1 MSHQDHPLHH
11 PLARLAV
18 RVIVPFLAALLASA
32 AALSAPAA
40 PTPPLAEQRPFMVTS
55 PFGARPDPWYWLRDD
70 KRADKD
76 MLAYLEAE
84 NAYMAKVMA
93 PHRALEDKLYA
104 EIVGRIKQDD
114 SSVPQRQHGYWYYT
128 RYEPGKE
135 YPILARKRGSL
146 DAPEQVILDGNERA
160 KGHEFYAVANLE
172 VSPDGRWAAVAEDT
186 VGRRQYT
193 IRIRDMQTGDW
204 LPTAIENAEASLAW
218 ADDNATLLY
227 IRKDLRTLLG
237 DKVYRHRRGTDPSA
251 DTLVY
256 EEKDDSFYMGIGRSK
271 TDRFIYI
278 VVQSTVSSEVRYAAA
293 DDTALAFKV
302 AVPRERDHEYQLSDV
317 GDRFVLRTNWQARNF
332 RIVEVPIGQVA
343 DRKAWKDVIPHRAD
357 AFVES
362 FDTFDDFLAVNERSG
377 GLSKIRVRGWKD
389 GKDLLL
395 DAADPAYTMEIGNN
409 TESSTTLLRYTYTS
423 PTTPR
428 TTYDYDMRTGERR
441 ELKRDPVLGGFDP
454 ADYVA
459 EFRFATVR
467 DGTRVPVTLLYRR
480 GTKLDGSA
488 PVYQY
493 AYGSYGLS
501 MDPTFRSTVLSLVDR
516 GFVYAIAHIRG
527 GQEMGRAWY
536 EDGKLKKKVN
546 SFTDFIDVTR
556 FLVKEKV
563 GDPKRVFAM
572 GGSAGGL
579 LMGAIANMAPG
590 DYKGIIAHVPF
601 VDVVTTMLDE
611 SIPLTTNEFDEWG
624 NPAADRATY
633 DHLLSYSPY
642 DQVSKQAYPAMLVT
656 GGLWD
661 SQVQYW
667 EPAKWVARLRTL
679 KTDSNPL
686 LMRMNMEA
694 GHGGKSGRFERYRE
708 MAEEYAF
715 VLWQAGIEH

>member
-1 MSHQDHPLHH
+1 MSNEDHPLHRPH
-11 PLARLAV
+11 ARRAV

-32 AALSAPAA
+32 AAVSAPAA
-40 PTPPLAEQRPFMVTS
+40 PTPPRAEQRPFMVTS

-84 NAYMAKVMA
+84 NAYLGAVMA
-93 PHRALEDKLYA
+93 PHRALEDKLYG

-114 SSVPQRQHGYWYYT
+114 ASVPQRQHGHWYYT

-135 YPILARKRGSL
+135 YPIHARKRGTL
-146 DAPEQVILDGNERA
+146 DALEEIILDGNERA
-160 KGHEFYAVANLE
+160 EGHDFYSVANLE

-193 IRIRDMQTGDW
+193 IRIRDMQTGAW
-204 LPTAIENAEASLAW
+204 LPTSIENAEASLAW
-218 ADDNATLLY
+218 ADDDTTLLY
-227 IRKDLRTLLG
+227 IRKDPQTLLG

-256 EEKDDSFYMGIGRSK
+256 EEKDDSFYMGVARSK
-271 TDRFIYI
+271 TDRFVYI
-278 VVQSTVSSEVRYAAA
+278 VVQSTVSSEYRYAAVG
-293 DDTALAFKV
+293 DPTLAFKV

-332 RIVEVPIGQVA
+332 RIVEVPIDKVA
-343 DRKAWKDVIPHRAD
+343 DRSAWKDVIPHRAD
-357 AFVES
+357 AFVET
-362 FDTFDDFLAVNERSG
+362 FDTFDGHLAVNERSG
-377 GLSKIRVRGWKD
+377 GLSKLRVRGWTD

-395 DAADPAYTMEIGNN
+395 DAPDPAYTMEIGNN

-428 TTYDYDMRTGERR
+428 TTYDYDMRTGERK

-459 EFRFATVR
+459 EFRFAAVR

-488 PVYQY
+488 PIYQY

-501 MDPTFRSTVLSLVDR
+501 MDPIFRSTVLSLVDR

-527 GQEMGRAWY
+527 GQEMGRVWY

-546 SFTDFIDVTR
+546 TFTDFIDVTR
-556 FLVKEKV
+556 FLVEEKV

-579 LMGAIANMAPG
+579 LMGAVANMAPG
-590 DYKGIIAHVPF
+590 DYKAIIAHVPF

-679 KTDSNPL
+679 KTDTNPL

-694 GHGGKSGRFERYRE
+694 GHGGKSGRFQRYRE

-715 VLWQAGIEH
+715 VLWQAGIDR

>member
-1 MSHQDHPLHH
+1 MSNEDHPLHRPH
-11 PLARLAV
+11 ARRAV

-32 AALSAPAA
+32 AAVSAPAA
-40 PTPPLAEQRPFMVTS
+40 PTPPRAEQRPFMVTS

-84 NAYMAKVMA
+84 NAYLGAVMA
-93 PHRALEDKLYA
+93 PHRALEDKLYG

-114 SSVPQRQHGYWYYT
+114 ASVPQRQHGHWYYT

-135 YPILARKRGSL
+135 YPIHARKRGTL
-146 DAPEQVILDGNERA
+146 DALEEIILDGNERA
-160 KGHEFYAVANLE
+160 EGHDFYSVANLE
-172 VSPDGRWAAVAEDT
+172 VSPDGRWAAVAEDI

-193 IRIRDMQTGDW
+193 IRIRDMQTGAW
-204 LPTAIENAEASLAW
+204 LPTSIENAEASLAW
-218 ADDNATLLY
+218 ADDDTTLLY
-227 IRKDLRTLLG
+227 IRKDPQTLLG

-256 EEKDDSFYMGIGRSK
+256 EEKDDSFYMGVARSK
-271 TDRFIYI
+271 TDRFVYI
-278 VVQSTVSSEVRYAAA
+278 VVQSTVSSEYRYAAVG
-293 DDTALAFKV
+293 DPTLAFKV

-332 RIVEVPIGQVA
+332 RIVEVPIDKVA
-343 DRKAWKDVIPHRAD
+343 DRSAWKDVIPHRAD
-357 AFVES
+357 AFVET
-362 FDTFDDFLAVNERSG
+362 FDTFDGHLAVNERSG
-377 GLSKIRVRGWKD
+377 GLSKLRVRGWTD

-395 DAADPAYTMEIGNN
+395 DAPDPAYTMEIGNN

-428 TTYDYDMRTGERR
+428 TTYDYDMRTGERK

-459 EFRFATVR
+459 EFRFAAVR

-488 PVYQY
+488 PIYQY

-501 MDPTFRSTVLSLVDR
+501 MDPIFRSTVLSLVDR

-527 GQEMGRAWY
+527 GQEMGRVWY

-546 SFTDFIDVTR
+546 TFTDFIDVTR
-556 FLVKEKV
+556 FLVEEKV

-579 LMGAIANMAPG
+579 LMGAVANMAPG
-590 DYKGIIAHVPF
+590 DYKAIIAHVPF

-679 KTDSNPL
+679 KTDTNPL

-694 GHGGKSGRFERYRE
+694 GHGGKSGRFQRYRE

-715 VLWQAGIEH
+715 VLWQAGIDR